1 MIIEIGHYALVL
13 ALVLA
18 IAQATLPLIGA
29 QRGIRAWM
37 ALAKPA
43 ALGQFV
49 LLLVAFAALVQAFV
63 VSDFSVAVV
72 YQHSH
77 SATPLLYKI
86 AAAWGH
92 HEGSLLLWV
101 LILAFFGALVA
112 LFGDNLPPRLKAR
125 ALAVQAMIG
134 VAFMLF
140 TLFTSNPFTRL
151 SPAPFEGQE
160 LNPLLQDP
168 GLAYH
173 PPLLYIGYVGF
184 SMAFSFAVAA
194 LIEGRVDAAWA
205 RWVRPWTLLSWICL
219 TAGIALG
226 ARWAYYELGWG
237 GWWFWDPVE
246 NASFMPWL
254 MGTAL
259 LHSAIVVEKRDALKA
274 WTLLLAIL
282 TFGFSLLGTFLVRS
296 GVITSVHAFAQD
308 PARGLFILGI
318 LALAL
323 GGSLT
328 LFAWRAPG
336 LKAGGMF
343 APVSREGALILNN
356 LLLVTATATV
366 LLGTL
371 YPLALD
377 ILGGGSVSVGT
388 PYYTATFIPLV
399 MPLIALAAIGPL
411 LGWKRGDL
419 KGAVQRLRGAAALAL
434 AAMAIVLWIDFGT
447 QVLAAAGIGLG
458 VWLLAATFLEWA
470 GRIRLFRAGLAES
483 WRRAVHLPRA
493 TYGMSLAHAGL
504 AVTIIG
510 ITASSAWKSE
520 EVRQMRLQDS
530 LTIGSFTY
538 VLQSVGPARGENY
551 IAERAHF
558 KVLKDGQPYTD
569 LYPERRQ
576 YMVQAMPTTEAAIES
591 HPLGDLYAVI
601 GDGDGKGAW
610 TVRIYEEP
618 LVPWI
623 WSGCLLMVLGGIV
636 SISDRRYRIGAPSR
650 APTAPVVVAP
660 AGE

>member
-1 MIIEIGHYALVL
+1 MITEIGHYALVL

-29 QRGIRAWM
+29 HHGIRAWM

-43 ALGQFV
+43 AIGQFV
-49 LLLVAFAALVQAFV
+49 FLLLAFTALVHAFV
-63 VSDFSVAVV
+63 VSDFSVSVV
-72 YQHSH
+72 YLHSH
-77 SATPLLYKI
+77 SQTPLIYKV
-86 AAAWGH
+86 AAAWGQ

-125 ALAVQAMIG
+125 ALAVQGMIG

-140 TLFTSNPFTRL
+140 TLFTSNPFARL
-151 SPAPFEGQE
+151 FPAPTEGQE

-168 GLAYH
+168 GLAFH
-173 PPLLYIGYVGF
+173 PPMLYVGYVGF

-194 LIEGRVDAAWA
+194 LIEGKIDAAWA
-205 RWVRPWTLLSWICL
+205 RWVRPWTLLSWTCL

-282 TFGFSLLGTFLVRS
+282 TFGFSMLGTFLVRS

-308 PARGLFILGI
+308 PARGLFILAI
-318 LALAL
+318 LAIAM

-336 LKAGGMF
+336 MKAGGLF
-343 APVSREGALILNN
+343 APVSREGALMLNN
-356 LLLVTATATV
+356 LLLATATATV

-377 ILGGGSVSVGT
+377 IMGGGSVSVGT
-388 PYYTATFIPLV
+388 PYYTATFVPLV
-399 MPLIALAAIGPL
+399 MPLIALAAIGPF
-411 LGWKRGDL
+411 LGWKRGDAL
-419 KGAVQRLRGAAALAL
+419 GALQHLWGAGALAL
-434 AAMAIVLWIDFGT
+434 VAMGIALWIDFGA
-447 QVLAAAGIGLG
+447 QALAAGGIGIG
-458 VWLLAATFLEWA
+458 VWLFTATFLEWA
-470 GRIRLFRAGLAES
+470 ERIRLFRIGLGAS
-483 WRRAVHLPRA
+483 LRRAIHLPRA
-493 TYGMSLAHAGL
+493 AYGMSLAHAGL
-504 AVTIIG
+504 AVAIIG

-520 EVRQMRLQDS
+520 EVRQMKPNDS
-530 LTIGSFTY
+530 IEVGNFTY
-538 VLQSVGPARGENY
+538 VLKEVGPARGENY

-558 KVLKDGQPYTD
+558 QVLKDGKPYTD

-576 YMVQAMPTTEAAIES
+576 YMVQPMPTTEAAIQS
-591 HPLGDLYAVI
+591 HIFGDLYAVI
-601 GDGDGKGAW
+601 GEGDGKGAW

-623 WSGCLLMVLGGIV
+623 WSGCLLMALGGVV
-636 SISDRRYRIGAPSR
+636 SISDRRYRVGAPNRTSVPQ
-650 APTAPVVVAP
+650 AAP
-660 AGE
+660 AAGE

>member
-1 MIIEIGHYALVL
+1 MITEIGHFALVFALVL
-13 ALVLA
+13 AM
-18 IAQATLPLIGA
+18 AQASLPLIGA
-29 QRGIRAWM
+29 QHGIRAWM

-43 ALGQFV
+43 AIGQFV
-49 LLLVAFAALVQAFV
+49 FLLVAFTALIHAFV
-63 VSDFSVAVV
+63 VSDFSVVVV

-77 SATPLLYKI
+77 SQTPLIYKI
-86 AAAWGH
+86 SAAWGQ

-101 LILAFFGALVA
+101 LILSFFGALVA
-112 LFGDNLPPRLKAR
+112 IFGDNLPPRLKAR

-140 TLFTSNPFTRL
+140 TLFTSNPFARL
-151 SPAPFEGQE
+151 SPAPLEGQE

-168 GLAYH
+168 GLAFH
-173 PPLLYIGYVGF
+173 PPMLYVGYVGF

-205 RWVRPWTLLSWICL
+205 RWVRPWTLLSWTCL

-274 WTLLLAIL
+274 WTLLLALL
-282 TFGFSLLGTFLVRS
+282 TFGFSMLGTFLVRS

-308 PARGLFILGI
+308 PARGLFILAI
-318 LALAL
+318 LALAM

-336 LKAGGMF
+336 MKAGGLF
-343 APVSREGALILNN
+343 APVSREGSLMLNN
-356 LLLVTATATV
+356 LLLATATATV

-377 ILGGGSVSVGT
+377 LMGGGSVSVGT
-388 PYYTATFIPLV
+388 PYYTATFVPLV
-399 MPLIALAAIGPL
+399 MPLIVLAGIGPL
-411 LGWKRGDL
+411 MGWKRGDL
-419 KGAVQRLRGAAALAL
+419 KGALHRLWAAGFLAI
-434 AAMAIVLWIDFGT
+434 AAMGVALWIDFG
-447 QVLAAAGIGLG
+447 QQALAAAGIGIG
-458 VWLLAATFLEWA
+458 VWLLTATFLEWTK
-470 GRIRLFRAGLAES
+470 RISLFRIGLGAS
-483 WRRAVHLPRA
+483 LRRAFGLPRA
-493 TYGMSLAHAGL
+493 AYGMTLAHAGL
-504 AVTIIG
+504 AIAIIG
-510 ITASSAWKSE
+510 ITAASAWKSE
-520 EVRQMRLQDS
+520 EIRQMRPNDS
-530 LTIGSFTY
+530 ITIGSFSY
-538 VLQSVGPARGENY
+538 VLQSVAPSRGENY

-558 KVLKDGQPYTD
+558 KVLKDGQFYTD

-576 YMVQAMPTTEAAIES
+576 YMVQPMPTTEAAIQS
-591 HPLGDLYAVI
+591 HIFGDLYAVI
-601 GDGDGKGAW
+601 GEGDGKGAW

-636 SISDRRYRIGAPSR
+636 SMSDRRYRVGAPSR
-650 APTAPVVVAP
+650 VSAAQAAP
-660 AGE
+660 AAGE